1 MMKISEDEAIAAAL
15 LDLAERIDVDEV
27 EIEVSEVRTM
37 IWQDT
42 SLGCPQPGMMYA
54 QVIQKGLLICLSVDE
69 ELYFY
74 HSKDG
79 EEPFL
84 CENSPF
90 ASPHTTP
97 TIDDLIPPGNGNTY

>member
-15 LDLAERIDVDEV
+15 LDLAERMDIDEM
-27 EIEVSEVRTM
+27 EIEVREVRTM

-42 SLGCPQPGMMYA
+42 SLGCPPPGMMYA
-54 QVIQKGLLICLSVDE
+54 QVMQKGLLICLNVDE

-74 HSKDG
+74 HSKAGD
-79 EEPFL
+79 EPFL

-90 ASPHTTP
+90 ATVHTVP
-97 TIDDLIPPGNGNTY
+97 TVDDLTAPPDSNVK